1 MLEGIICPAC
11 ENSIDEIDL
20 KNSLK
25 CPHCNT
31 DLKDRRY
38 LDFLEFL
45 MANGIVENLDF
56 FDQEVY
62 SDDVDDLD
70 QTKEEEVDTAEFEKK
85 KDLGGLLI
93 EFPHHSEFEFQVY
106 LRTKLFELTKKY
118 HIYILLVEN
127 FPKRKSRIRSLKKN
141 LYAYKK
147 GLGKQNIFEMAK

>member
-20 KNSLK
+20 KHSLK

-56 FDQEVY
+56 FDHEVY

-70 QTKEEEVDTAEFEKK
+70 QTKEEEVDPAEFEKK
-85 KDLGGLLI
+85 KEEI
-93 EFPHHSEFEFQVY
+93 
-106 LRTKLFELTKKY
+106 
-118 HIYILLVEN
+118 
-127 FPKRKSRIRSLKKN
+127 
-141 LYAYKK
+141 
-147 GLGKQNIFEMAK
+147 